1 MLQMQNKWTRIA
13 VAVCVGLFL
22 SLSLYVV
29 PEGYRSVILTFGKV
43 SGVAEPGIHIKI
55 PVLQTIKRFEVRTQK
70 YESTAQSSSS
80 DLQIVSTTIA
90 VQYFVNPE
98 EVDNLY
104 SQYGKGYRERIIYP
118 AVQEVVKASTAK
130 YTASELITK
139 RQEVK
144 ELIVSGMAERMKK
157 VNINLENVDITDFQF
172 SDAFSDAIENKVREE
187 QLALQEK
194 NKLERI
200 KYEAQQN
207 VEQAKGEAERI
218 RLESQALRNS
228 PELLKK
234 MEIEAQLKAIEKWNG
249 QLPTTMPPNATVPF
263 INLR

>member
-1 MLQMQNKWTRIA
+1 MIKLPTKWAKIWIVACIA
-13 VAVCVGLFL
+13 LLTSMTF
-22 SLSLYVV
+22 YVV
-29 PEGYRSVILTFGKV
+29 PEGYRGVILTFGKV
-43 SGVAEPGIHIKI
+43 SGVAEPGINLKI
-55 PVLQTIKRFEVRTQK
+55 PILQTIKRFEVRTQK

-104 SQYGKGYRERIIYP
+104 SQYGEGYRERIIYP

-172 SDAFSDAIENKVREE
+172 SEAFSDAIENKVREE

-218 RLESQALRNS
+218 RLESQALRNA

-234 MEIEAQLKAIEKWNG
+234 MEIEARLRAVEKWDG
-249 QLPTTMPPNATVPF
+249 QLPTTMPPDATVPF
-263 INLR
+263 INLK